1 MARKHL
7 FIIVVLLG
15 AAAVAGLLAMTR
27 TSALGSPA
35 SASPSQDSSILFR
48 LKKLDRL
55 EASLQKRLTAPAA
68 SSTDPVTVYRRA
80 VAPAA
85 ASSDFDSYDE
95 HEHEHEHG
103 EDDGVEL
110 DDRDD

>member
-15 AAAVAGLLAMTR
+15 AAAVAGLLALTR

-35 SASPSQDSSILFR
+35 SASPPQGSSISFR

-55 EASLQKRLTAPAA
+55 EASLQKRLTAPAG
-68 SSTDPVTVYRRA
+68 STTAPVTVYRRA

-85 ASSDFDSYDE
+85 ASSSLESYDE
-95 HEHEHEHG
+95 HEHSD
-103 EDDGVEL
+103 DDGFEL

>member
-27 TSALGSPA
+27 TSALGSPV
-35 SASPSQDSSILFR
+35 SASPSQDSSISFR

-55 EASLQKRLTAPAA
+55 EASLQKRLSAPAA
-68 SSTDPVTVYRRA
+68 STTAPAPVTVYRRA
-80 VAPAA
+80 VAPAGV
-85 ASSDFDSYDE
+85 SSNPESFDE
-95 HEHEHEHG
+95 HEHDDE
-103 EDDGVEL
+103 DGVEL